1 MYKIEYWNP
10 DGKGFSKTE
19 PWVSEPIT
27 KGQLNGALEHM
38 KARGCT
44 VVNVIDMGV
53 GISFTQNEIQMVYAA
68 CMDYADRLCRIG
80 GNMPSGERGMINRLS
95 DRAREFWN
103 LTAKMSEYMESGHT

>member
-80 GNMPSGERGMINRLS
+80 ETCLPENVV
-95 DRAREFWN
+95 
-103 LTAKMSEYMESGHT
+103 